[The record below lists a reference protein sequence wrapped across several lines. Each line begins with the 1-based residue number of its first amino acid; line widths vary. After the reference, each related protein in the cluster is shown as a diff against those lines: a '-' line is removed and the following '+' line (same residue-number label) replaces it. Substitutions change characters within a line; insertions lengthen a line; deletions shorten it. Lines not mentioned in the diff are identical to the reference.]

1 MEQTNSSPSSDGA
14 ASELDSDPNWTCVSY
29 ENWPSDFV
37 PSENGQQEAWG
48 AGEFGVSKQI
58 VKDFQGE
65 LEKSGYKRKEGTDR
79 FSSTQKRLKPS
90 GKNSRKSAV
99 FRRQNQKSENYTLKQ
114 GRPKA
119 LRQKCDPG
127 GQKLSP
133 KQTAAPL
140 FRLF

>member
-1 MEQTNSSPSSDGA
+1 MMEQTNSSPSSDGA
-14 ASELDSDPNWTCVSY
+14 ASELDSDPNWTRVSY

-79 FSSTQKRLKPS
+79 FFIHPKKAKAEWEKFKKKR
-90 GKNSRKSAV
+90 
-99 FRRQNQKSENYTLKQ
+99 
-114 GRPKA
+114 
-119 LRQKCDPG
+119 
-127 GQKLSP
+127 
-133 KQTAAPL
+133 
-140 FRLF
+140 RL